1 MATSGTYDF
10 NLDIDEIIQEATEMI
25 GGEQTLG
32 HEPKSARRSINLM
45 LNDWQNRGILL
56 WSTFTTAV
64 TVSTSVTTYDLAGS
78 ITDTL
83 IVTYRETATGTDT
96 KLERKTFE
104 EYNIIPEK
112 SQTGRPTQYAIKRN
126 LSNPTLFLYPVPN
139 VTTGILNIEAIRQV
153 EDVNKSYQQNADAP
167 VRFLPCLTAGLAYYM
182 SLKRAGIPETK
193 IALLKTNYEELLQ
206 RAMEEDKERASIY
219 FRPKLRAV

>member
-1 MATSGTYDF
+1 MATSGTYNF

-64 TVSTSVTTYDLAGS
+64 TVSTSVTTYDLSDS

-83 IVTYRETATGTDT
+83 IVTYRETATGTET

-112 SQTGRPTQYAIKRN
+112 SQTGRPTQYAVKRN
-126 LSNPTLFLYPVPN
+126 LSNPSLFLYPVPN
-139 VTTGILNIEAIRQV
+139 VATGILTIEAIRQV
-153 EDVNKSYQQNADAP
+153 ADVNKSYQQNADAP

-182 SLKRAGIPETK
+182 SLKRNGLPETR
-193 IALLKTNYEELLQ
+193 IALLKSNYEELLM

-219 FRPKLRAV
+219 FKPKLRAV

>member
-1 MATSGTYDF
+1 MATSGTYNF

-64 TVSTSVTTYDLAGS
+64 TVSTSVTTYDLSDS

-83 IVTYRETATGTDT
+83 IVTYRETATGTET

-112 SQTGRPTQYAIKRN
+112 SQTGRPTQYAVKRN
-126 LSNPTLFLYPVPN
+126 LSNPSLFLYPVPN
-139 VTTGILNIEAIRQV
+139 VATGILTIEAIRQV
-153 EDVNKSYQQNADAP
+153 ADVNKSYQQNADAP

-182 SLKRAGIPETK
+182 SLKRNGLPETR
-193 IALLKTNYEELLQ
+193 IGLLKSNYEELLM

-219 FRPKLRAV
+219 FKPKLRSV

>member
-1 MATSGTYDF
+1 MATSGTYNF

-64 TVSTSVTTYDLAGS
+64 TVSTSVTTYDLADS

-139 VTTGILNIEAIRQV
+139 VNTGILNIEAIRQV
-153 EDVNKSYQQNADAP
+153 EDVDKSYQQNADAP

-182 SLKRAGIPETK
+182 SLKRNGLPETR
-193 IALLKTNYEELLQ
+193 IALLKNNYEELLM

-219 FRPKLRAV
+219 FKPKLRAV

>member
-64 TVSTSVTTYDLAGS
+64 TVSTSVTTYDLSDS

-83 IVTYRETATGTDT
+83 IVTYRETATGTET

-112 SQTGRPTQYAIKRN
+112 SQTGRPTQYAVKRN
-126 LSNPTLFLYPVPN
+126 LSNPSLFLYPVPN
-139 VTTGILNIEAIRQV
+139 VATGILTIEAIRQV
-153 EDVNKSYQQNADAP
+153 ADVNKSYQQNADAP

-182 SLKRAGIPETK
+182 SLKRNGLPETR
-193 IALLKTNYEELLQ
+193 IGLLKSNYEELLM

-219 FRPKLRAV
+219 FKPKLRSV

>member
-1 MATSGTYDF
+1 MATSGTYNF

-64 TVSTSVTTYDLAGS
+64 TVSTSVTTYDLSDS

-83 IVTYRETATGTDT
+83 IVTYRETATGTET

-112 SQTGRPTQYAIKRN
+112 SQTGRPTQYAGKRN
-126 LSNPTLFLYPVPN
+126 LSNPSLFLYPVPN
-139 VTTGILNIEAIRQV
+139 VATGILTIEAIRQV
-153 EDVNKSYQQNADAP
+153 ADVNKSYQQNADAP

-182 SLKRAGIPETK
+182 SLKRNGLPETR
-193 IALLKTNYEELLQ
+193 IALLKSNYEELLM

-219 FRPKLRAV
+219 FKPKLRVV

>member
-1 MATSGTYDF
+1 MVYYYGAP
-10 NLDIDEIIQEATEMI
+10 L
-25 GGEQTLG
+25 
-32 HEPKSARRSINLM
+32 
-45 LNDWQNRGILL
+45 
-56 WSTFTTAV
+56 
-64 TVSTSVTTYDLAGS
+64 VSTSVTTYDLAGS